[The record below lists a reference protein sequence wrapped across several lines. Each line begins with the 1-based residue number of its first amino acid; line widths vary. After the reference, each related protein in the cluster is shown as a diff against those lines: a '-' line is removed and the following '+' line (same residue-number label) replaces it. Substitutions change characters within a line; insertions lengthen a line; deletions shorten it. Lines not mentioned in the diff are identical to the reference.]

1 MQKLNH
7 PSCLCVLPVQTRYT
21 NGSSSACIDR
31 MPTLQRWE
39 SWEATCS
46 SEKTLLSPILHSTHL
61 SNFRKPSWFMIG
73 CTAQYVWDCRRPL
86 WEYYGNHIQ
95 QTLCCEI
102 PLLAFQDVSILASL
116 AVIPG
121 PHWCFLH
128 QKSVQPRRE
137 PTLRISLELNCS
149 NSRSVMICKQ
159 QLIQCPNHHIPMYS
173 ATYPHLFIQKR
184 AWNQ

>member
-1 MQKLNH
+1 M
-7 PSCLCVLPVQTRYT
+7 SVCLCVLPVQTRYT

-73 CTAQYVWDCRRPL
+73 CTAQYVWDCRRPS

-102 PLLAFQDVSILASL
+102 PWNSPARLPGCFNPRFPRSNPRPSLMFPASKVRPASPGAHSEDFTGIELL
-116 AVIPG
+116 
-121 PHWCFLH
+121 
-128 QKSVQPRRE
+128 
-137 PTLRISLELNCS
+137 
-149 NSRSVMICKQ
+149 Q
-159 QLIQCPNHHIPMYS
+159 Q
-173 ATYPHLFIQKR
+173 
-184 AWNQ
+184 